1 MANKVATLCHENQK
15 IIHIFNRGIMFCF
28 SSPDEKEGLAVSHKE
43 SNRVIEE
50 AKEREAQ
57 MQNKLKALEQQ
68 VKVLNER
75 DHEVRAALTRRKSF

>member
-15 IIHIFNRGIMFCF
+15 IIQIFNRRIIFCF
-28 SSPDEKEGLAVSHKE
+28 SSDEKEGLAVSHKE

-75 DHEVRAALTRRKSF
+75 DHEVRAALARRKSL